1 MLNQAALKM
10 LFTNFTKIKEDKQ
23 YAYYI
28 RRSKRWQS

>member
-23 YAYYI
+23 YAYYTTG
-28 RRSKRWQS
+28 SKRWQG